1 MHPYQTIQDF
11 QHWTRAMSMPAPG
24 HVDPVTRAQ
33 HILPGHKVAT
43 MGSCFA
49 QHISRHL
56 SRSGC
61 TFFVTETAPPNL
73 TSQEAAA
80 RNFGVFSA
88 RYGNVY
94 TVRQAIQL
102 FQRAFGNFT
111 PLEKSW
117 HQGDRLV
124 DPFRPTIESAGFST
138 VQELERSREDHF
150 AAVRRIFLESD
161 WLIFTLGL
169 TEAWRDRCDG
179 AVFPVAPGVSGGDFD
194 DSRYEFVN
202 FGVDEVR
209 SDLAEFLR
217 LAKSL
222 KPGLRVLLTVSPVP
236 LVATYEKRHVW
247 SSTVTSKSVLRVA
260 ADEAEKQFSDV
271 IYFPSFEVITSPAAG
286 GRYYHDDLRQV
297 TETGVKHVMRLFTK
311 HFLSL
316 EEKTSPVH
324 PLPHLPKKSTATSR
338 VDVVCDEETIEHAIR
353 QGER

>member
-1 MHPYQTIQDF
+1 MHPYQNIQAF

-24 HVDPVTRAQ
+24 HVDPVTRAAE
-33 HILPGHKVAT
+33 ITPTAKVAT

-61 TFFVTETAPPNL
+61 TFFVTETAPPTL

-111 PLEKSW
+111 PLETSW
-117 HQGDRLV
+117 RQGDHLV
-124 DPFRPTIESAGFST
+124 DPFRPTIEPAGFST
-138 VQELERSREDHF
+138 VEELERSREEHF

-161 WLIFTLGL
+161 WLVFTLGL
-169 TEAWRDRCDG
+169 TEAWRDRRDG
-179 AVFPVAPGVSGGDFD
+179 AVFPVAPGVSGGEFD

-209 SDLAEFLR
+209 SDMAEFI
-217 LAKSL
+217 SL
-222 KPGLRVLLTVSPVP
+222 TRSLNPDLQFLLTVSPVP

-260 ADEAEKQFSDV
+260 ADEVEKKFSDV
-271 IYFPSFEVITSPAAG
+271 IYFPSYEVITSPAAG

-297 TETGVKHVMRLFTK
+297 REEGVSHVMRLFTK
-311 HFLSL
+311 HFLSPQ
-316 EEKTSPVH
+316 EKTYPVH
-324 PLPHLPKKSTATSR
+324 LLPHLSKKSTASSR
-338 VDVVCDEETIEHAIR
+338 VNVVCDEETIEHAIN
-353 QGER
+353 QNK